1 MKIIS
6 AKQPLCRALT
16 KSLSITEEKNMYVF
30 EVGGIRYSLETP
42 NHYIF
47 DGASIPRVS
56 KMVID
61 LPQHGVMDG
70 PALPHDFGYE
80 KQGIFPEDSYLI
92 YDKYKDTWAVCE
104 VPMTKTVSDSLL
116 SALCVHFKA
125 CGKFKA
131 SLVWSGVAAFGFA
144 AWNSDDVERKD
155 LLRKHE
161 EECDPSK

>member
-6 AKQPLCRALT
+6 ARQPLCRALT
-16 KSLSITEEKNMYVF
+16 KSLSITEAPNMYLF
-30 EVGGIRYSLETP
+30 EVGGIKYSLKVP

-47 DGASIPRVS
+47 DGASIPRIS

-61 LPQHGVMDG
+61 LPQHGIMDG
-70 PALPHDFGYE
+70 VALPHDYGYE
-80 KQGIFPEDSYLI
+80 HKGIFPYGSYLI
-92 YDKYKDTWAVCE
+92 FDKYKVSWIVCE
-104 VPMTKTVSDSLL
+104 VPMSKASLDSLL

-161 EECDPSK
+161 EECHNT